1 MNTVIAVVL
10 QTVTQGM
17 KVKISPKI
25 FSPMGVSVRG
35 CSQAQGTL
43 SQHRRERPDPGWPRP
58 ASLEQPLWGSQFFH
72 KSHRRGG
79 GHKKKAPVVWCSV
92 AAKRVVGSSS
102 DFPAGAVLWL
112 LWKAALQQSC
122 TDAVRWRRR
131 PSAQLASPGWEGLF
145 RGRWSG
151 FSVFSPSRPQWCAQS
166 GGWKLLPRK
175 QLPPHEK
182 HSCGFAAAEGKGG
195 EQNPSLPG
203 GAAGTGGARP
213 HGAAGGGVGCAA
225 RTGGLCHS
233 RLFCVSTTVLSVVIT
248 LSCE

>member
-1 MNTVIAVVL
+1 MDTVIAVVL

-195 EQNPSLPG
+195 RAKPFASWGRSRNWGCTAPRCCWGWCGLCCKDRGSLPFT
-203 GAAGTGGARP
+203 A
-213 HGAAGGGVGCAA
+213 V
-225 RTGGLCHS
+225 LCQHH
-233 RLFCVSTTVLSVVIT
+233 RALCCDHLK
-248 LSCE
+248 L